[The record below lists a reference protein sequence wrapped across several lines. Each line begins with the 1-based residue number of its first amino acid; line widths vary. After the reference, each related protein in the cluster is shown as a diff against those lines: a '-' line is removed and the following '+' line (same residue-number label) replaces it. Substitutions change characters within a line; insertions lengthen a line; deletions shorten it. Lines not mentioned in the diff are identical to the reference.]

1 MGPISGT
8 STKAEAALLCP
19 REEGGDVEKLQ
30 HHGCISREDGGLW
43 RSGYFSNRDS
53 ANHHPF
59 SMTVSTNWPT
69 NRLRLVTTPWGVA
82 GPHHDEVLNI
92 KK

>member
-8 STKAEAALLCP
+8 STKAEAVLLCP

-43 RSGYFSNRDS
+43 PSDALIIFLTETLPTSTLLYHSVDKL
-53 ANHHPF
+53 ANQPPPIGHHSF
-59 SMTVSTNWPT
+59 GCCWP
-69 NRLRLVTTPWGVA
+69 P
-82 GPHHDEVLNI
+82 I
-92 KK
+92 MMKY